1 MPAPSAPASRL
12 ARVLPLVLAA
22 GLALTLVPLG
32 SLHPAAHTVA
42 WAEPSSQELRE
53 QARTAQERLDELEEA
68 QSLAVERYLQA
79 EEAAQAVQARIEE
92 IEAELRALDVDLD
105 TLTVSTNDHVR
116 RMHVHGPTLE
126 LSLVFIAGDLNDASA
141 RAATLRRILA
151 SQQVDL
157 ASLEATRVTV
167 AALEAELRD
176 RHEAAAASVATLAE
190 RRDEVEATIQA
201 QQAEIAELEERI
213 AAAVAREEEERRRRE
228 QERLR
233 REAEERRR
241 AEQEAARQAAAAA
254 NSSNGGSSSSSSG
267 GSSSSG
273 SSSSSGGSSSS
284 SPASAPAARQSA
296 QVAVDTALAQLG
308 KPYQWGG
315 NGPGSFDCS
324 GLTTYAWRA
333 AGVSLP
339 RSSRAQYGATTRVS
353 RGSLQPGDLVF
364 YHQPISHV
372 ALYIGGGR
380 VVEAPNA
387 GNVVRIRHDGLTR
400 RGVVGFG
407 RP

>member
-267 GSSSSG
+267 GSSS
-273 SSSSSGGSSSS
+273 
-284 SPASAPAARQSA
+284 PASAPAARQSA

>member
-1 MPAPSAPASRL
+1 MLPSSHQASRL
-12 ARVLPLVLAA
+12 ARTLPLLLVAA
-22 GLALTLVPLG
+22 LALTLLPLG
-32 SLHPAAHTVA
+32 TLHPTAPPAA

-53 QARTAQERLDELEEA
+53 QAETAQQRLDELEQQ

-79 EEAAQAVQARIEE
+79 EEAAQAVLERIEE
-92 IEAELRALDVDLD
+92 LEAELRSLGVDVE
-105 TLTVSTNDHVR
+105 TLTEATNDHVR
-116 RMHVHGPTLE
+116 RMYIHGPTLE
-126 LSLVFIAGDLNDASA
+126 LSTVFVGGDLNDASD

-157 ASLEATRVTV
+157 ATLEATRQTV
-167 AALEAELRD
+167 AALEAELREQY
-176 RHEAAAASVATLAE
+176 EAASANVATLAE
-190 RRDEVEATIQA
+190 RRDEVEATIEA

-213 AAAVAREEEERRRRE
+213 AAAIAREEEERRRRE
-228 QERLR
+228 EERLR

-241 AEQEAARQAAAAA
+241 AEEEAARQAAEAAA
-254 NSSNGGSSSSSSG
+254 
-267 GSSSSG
+267 SSSG
-273 SSSSSGGSSSS
+273 SGSSGSGSST
-284 SPASAPAARQSA
+284 PASAPAARQSA

-324 GLTTYAWRA
+324 GLTTFAWRA

-353 RGSLQPGDLVF
+353 RANLQPGDLVF

-372 ALYIGGGR
+372 AMYIGGGR

-387 GNVVRIRHDGLTR
+387 GNVVRIRQDGLTR